1 MRNPPSPDR
10 QQGELG
16 FWMATA
22 LVIGNTIGMGVFLL
36 PASLAPL
43 GLNAL
48 VGWFITVFGC
58 LAVAQVFARFSQRF
72 PDPDGPYGYVKT
84 HLGEKTAFLII
95 WCYWISMWATN
106 AALATGVVG
115 YLSKLIPIFSGVPH
129 WLMALLLVWLF
140 VGINLLGAKTGGEVQ
155 VLTTALK
162 LLPMIVVV
170 GLGLWVL
177 FSDPGAYTRT
187 VPSTPL
193 SLTGA
198 TGIMAACTTV
208 LYSMLGIESATVPA
222 GQVRDPE
229 RTIPRATMVGT
240 LLVSVIYIIVSTV
253 PILLIP
259 QAELGASTAPFVDLL
274 DRLLGVGP
282 GRLLAAFVVISG
294 VGALNGW
301 TLLTGDLTR
310 TMAHNRV
317 LPEPLGRSNRRGA
330 PAVALVATGIL
341 ASGLVAISASDRLAG
356 SFRFLT
362 DVVGVVALPLYF
374 GCSLALILV
383 WKRRLRPAARSL
395 AVLGSIG
402 ASYSAFAFAGAGKGP
417 FLVALGLAAAGIP
430 VYFLM
435 KGLKSRN
442 A

>member
-1 MRNPPSPDR
+1 MMTPNSPEGKR
-10 QQGELG
+10 GELG

-48 VGWFITVFGC
+48 IGWFITVFGC
-58 LAVAQVFARFSQRF
+58 LAVAQVFARFAQRF
-72 PDPDGPYGYVKT
+72 PDSDGPYGYVKT

-115 YLSKLIPIFSGVPH
+115 YLGALVPALAAVPN
-129 WLMALLLVWLF
+129 WLTALLLVWLF
-140 VGINLLGAKTGGEVQ
+140 VAINLRGTKTGGEVQ

-162 LLPMIVVV
+162 LLPMVVV
-170 GLGLWVL
+170 IGLGLWVL
-177 FSDPGAYTRT
+177 FSDPGAYTRSI
-187 VPSTPL
+187 PSTPI

-240 LLVSVIYIIVSTV
+240 VIVSVIYIAVSTI

-259 QAELGASTAPFVDLL
+259 QAELGASNAPFVDLL

-294 VGALNGW
+294 LGALNGW

-317 LPEPLGRSNRRGA
+317 LPSTLARSNRRGA
-330 PAVALVATGIL
+330 PGVALIVTGFLAT
-341 ASGLVAISASDRLAG
+341 GLVAISASDRLAG

-374 GCSLALILV
+374 GCSLALVLV

-395 AVLGSIG
+395 AVLGAIG
-402 ASYSAFAFAGAGKGP
+402 ASYSAFAFAGAGRDP

-435 KGLKSRN
+435 RRTPGTT
-442 A
+442 

>member
-1 MRNPPSPDR
+1 MQTTLPPAR
-10 QQGELG
+10 KQGELG

-48 VGWFITVFGC
+48 VGWFITVVGC
-58 LAVAQVFARFSQRF
+58 LVVAQVFARFSSRF
-72 PDPDGPYGYVKT
+72 PDSDGPYGYVKS
-84 HLGEKTAFLII
+84 HLGERTAFLII

-115 YLSKLIPIFSGVPH
+115 YLGALVPAFAAVPN
-129 WLMALLLVWLF
+129 WLMALLLVWIF
-140 VGINLLGAKTGGEVQ
+140 VGINLLGARTGGEVQ

-162 LLPMIVVV
+162 LLPMLVVV
-170 GLGLWVL
+170 GLGVWVL

-187 VPSTPL
+187 IPSTPI

-240 LLVSVIYIIVSTV
+240 ILVSVIYIVVSTV

-259 QAELGASTAPFVDLL
+259 QAELGASDAPFVDLL

-294 VGALNGW
+294 IGALNGW

-310 TMAHNRV
+310 TMAHNGV
-317 LPEPLGRSNRRGA
+317 LPAPLGRSNGRGA
-330 PAVALVATGIL
+330 PGIALVATGFL

-374 GCSLALILV
+374 GCSLALIVV
-383 WKRRLRPAARSL
+383 WSRRLRPAASSL
-395 AVLGSIG
+395 AVLGGIG
-402 ASYSAFAFAGAGKGP
+402 AAYSAFAFAGAGKDP

-430 VYFLM
+430 VYLVM
-435 KGLKSRN
+435 RWVKTP